1 MKTNKYIWHG
11 VDASNIISLFEYG
24 FLMRLKSNSQY
35 EVCSIIGYDELRK
48 PLFAFDTWDAN
59 EARENLRNDEKMLK
73 GLAEMC
79 GYDTEEYI
87 TETSLTDVSLLSD
100 LISFHGTI
108 NEFGGYYAKN
118 YTEKEIRKRLN
129 KALIY

>member
-11 VDASNIISLFEYG
+11 VDASNEISLFEYG

-35 EVCSIIGYDELRK
+35 EVCSIIRYDDLRN
-48 PLFAFDTWDAN
+48 PYFAFDTWDAN
-59 EARENLRNDEKMLK
+59 EARENLRNNEEMLK

-79 GYDTEEYI
+79 GYNTEEYI
-87 TETSLTDVSLLSD
+87 TEISTNDVSLLFD

-108 NEFGGYYAKN
+108 NEFGGYYQKN

-129 KALIY
+129 KALVY